1 MKKQFVSI
9 LAAITILCNLCFTEV
24 YAFED
29 STSALKEFTL
39 TENTTFFKSSHS
51 TVAQDDSEN
60 YANISI
66 DSAGQVA
73 SITFSIDEHVYT
85 VNMTGMLDAISSG
98 TNTGYVGV
106 FEGTFDPDS
115 NDPTFA
121 PLSKSDLP
129 IIADIVFT
137 GNESF
142 CALTFGDASENKNPI
157 IYHFGIY
164 SDSIRNISKA
174 YIVSLENDNIAIAA
188 KSTSRATVDAEMR
201 VQDYAAIKS
210 GTYSLGEVSIFHANQ
225 LRNQNTMTVAAKV
238 NSDKDNAVSYINTS
252 LGYPASKY
260 TVVAYPDTAYISIQ
274 GNHSNFHAASG
285 SITPDNNETRV
296 SLPIYFYAGEFLG
309 IQSVSL
315 SLVTSKTSVTTSPYG
330 SNSPHDDN
338 KVSWEV
344 YRQGGF
350 NADGS
355 YEDKTGIGVKASYQ
369 FEGTVQ
375 NSMYTSLTTTG
386 KLRYTYVVEEK
397 SSSGNTDAFVYHF
410 TTASKSLYTD
420 VEILP

>member
-142 CALTFGDASENKNPI
+142 CALTFGDASEN
-157 IYHFGIY
+157 
-164 SDSIRNISKA
+164 IRAPKTPPPRRTECPLQTWIP
-174 YIVSLENDNIAIAA
+174 
-188 KSTSRATVDAEMR
+188 SR
-201 VQDYAAIKS
+201 
-210 GTYSLGEVSIFHANQ
+210 
-225 LRNQNTMTVAAKV
+225 
-238 NSDKDNAVSYINTS
+238 
-252 LGYPASKY
+252 
-260 TVVAYPDTAYISIQ
+260 
-274 GNHSNFHAASG
+274 
-285 SITPDNNETRV
+285 
-296 SLPIYFYAGEFLG
+296 
-309 IQSVSL
+309 
-315 SLVTSKTSVTTSPYG
+315 
-330 SNSPHDDN
+330 
-338 KVSWEV
+338 
-344 YRQGGF
+344 
-350 NADGS
+350 
-355 YEDKTGIGVKASYQ
+355 
-369 FEGTVQ
+369 
-375 NSMYTSLTTTG
+375 
-386 KLRYTYVVEEK
+386 
-397 SSSGNTDAFVYHF
+397 
-410 TTASKSLYTD
+410 
-420 VEILP
+420 